1 MQPKGF
7 KKLTKKFSQEVWSF
21 WCLRSLK
28 SAIRNPESEFGLAA
42 AFADLPALP
51 TGRQAAG
58 RIERPGWFSGRSG
71 FQGRET

>member
-7 KKLTKKFSQEVWSF
+7 KKLTKKCSQEVWSF
-21 WCLRSLK
+21 WCLPSLK

-58 RIERPGWFSGRSG
+58 RRGRPGWFSGRCG
-71 FQGRET
+71 FPKGGT

>member
-28 SAIRNPESEFGLAA
+28 SAIRNPKSEFGLAA
-42 AFADLPALP
+42 AFAEGP
-51 TGRQAAG
+51 R
-58 RIERPGWFSGRSG
+58 GWS
-71 FQGRET
+71 